1 VVEMD
6 KEDVNKQPT
15 QAVALRYNEENVAP
29 QVIAKGKGYVAENIL
44 NAARKNSVPIYQNKT
59 LTSMLMAVDI
69 DREIPPD
76 LYTAVAEILAYVY
89 RMDQKNK
96 KNPKISL

>member
-1 VVEMD
+1 MN

-29 QVIAKGKGYVAENIL
+29 HVIAKGKGHVAENIL

>member
-1 VVEMD
+1 MN

-44 NAARKNSVPIYQNKT
+44 NAARKNLVPIYQNKT

-89 RMDQKNK
+89 RIDQKNK

>member
-1 VVEMD
+1 MN

-15 QAVALRYNEENVAP
+15 QAVALRYNEESVAP

-44 NAARKNSVPIYQNKT
+44 SAARKNSVPIYQNKT

-89 RMDQKNK
+89 RMDQKK
-96 KNPKISL
+96 QKNPKISL

>member
-1 VVEMD
+1 MN
-6 KEDVNKQPT
+6 KEDVNKQTT

-44 NAARKNSVPIYQNKT
+44 NAAKKNSVPIYQNKT

-69 DREIPPD
+69 DREIPPE

-89 RMDQKNK
+89 RMDQKTK
-96 KNPKISL
+96 KIPKIGL

>member
-1 VVEMD
+1 MN

-15 QAVALRYNEENVAP
+15 QAVALRYSEESVAP

-89 RMDQKNK
+89 RIDQKNK

>member
-1 VVEMD
+1 MN

-15 QAVALRYNEENVAP
+15 QAVALRYNEEDVAP

>member
-1 VVEMD
+1 MN
-6 KEDVNKQPT
+6 KEDVNKQPA
-15 QAVALRYNEENVAP
+15 QAVALRYNEENIAP

-89 RMDQKNK
+89 RMDQKTK
-96 KNPKISL
+96 KKPKISL